1 MESNKKNRYDIFII
15 TMVILLI
22 SLVSLPWYKF
32 NIMWPS
38 YMFGG
43 KVILELNYIIA
54 FCVLVLYLILGIF
67 NYSRYSNMLDQ
78 ILIDGILI
86 SFAYNHNIS
95 IMVPLIIVFKDLCM
109 LNNRVK
115 KTKMDKASNI
125 IIYIGFMF
133 VFLGNIPFEF
143 LNLAIDQG
151 LIIIGTCLGLY
162 NGICNL
168 LVSKKTITTE

>member
-1 MESNKKNRYDIFII
+1 MENNKRSKYDIFVI
-15 TMVILLI
+15 TIVIVMI
-22 SLVSLPWYKF
+22 MLVSLPWYKF
-32 NIMWPS
+32 NIIWPS

-43 KVILELNYIIA
+43 KVILELNYIIT
-54 FCVLVLYLILGIF
+54 FVCLVFYLLLGIF
-67 NYSRYSNMLDQ
+67 NYSRYGHILNQ
-78 ILIDGILI
+78 ILIDGLLI
-86 SFAYNHNIS
+86 SFAYNHNVSLMI
-95 IMVPLIIVFKDLCM
+95 PLLVVFKDLCL

-115 KTKMDKASNI
+115 RTKMDKVSNV

-151 LIIIGTCLGLY
+151 LIIVGTCIGLY

-168 LVSKKTITTE
+168 LVSKKTITNE